1 VPAALLRQLKDGGRL
16 LGVVGLPPLS
26 KAMLFR
32 STGVESSSRL
42 IFDATAPVLPGFAKP
57 PAFVF

>member
-1 VPAALLRQLKDGGRL
+1 LRQLKAAGRL
-16 LGVVGLPPLS
+16 LGVVGRPPAS

-32 STGVESSSRL
+32 SSGTDASGRQ
-42 IFDATAPVLPGFAKP
+42 IFDAAVPALPGFAKP